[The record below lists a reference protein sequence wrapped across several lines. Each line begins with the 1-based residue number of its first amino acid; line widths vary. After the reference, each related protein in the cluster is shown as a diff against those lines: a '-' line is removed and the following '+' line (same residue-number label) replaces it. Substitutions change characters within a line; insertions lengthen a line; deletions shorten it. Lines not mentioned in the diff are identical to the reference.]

1 MSKKITGYMKQKIED
16 ALKLC
21 GYFSYDVDGEYIT
34 FSEGSPAG
42 QDFSIEIE
50 IPELHGKQFKRQF
63 DELAEA
69 VYEYWQG
76 YDPDEEASLWT
87 DGFGH
92 GTGGAPY
99 NLKDLV
105 EDMEWCKE
113 RIYDLYQALTGNEA
127 YFAAAEGEDFIDD
140 EEKMED
146 FFLLSKE
153 EFLASY
159 SYLKESEWE
168 ATAAKLKGIIKE
180 TA

>member
-1 MSKKITGYMKQKIED
+1 MGKKITNYMRKRIED

-21 GYFSYDVDGEYIT
+21 GYFSYDADGEYIT
-34 FSEGSPAG
+34 FSESSPAG
-42 QDFSIEIE
+42 QDFSFEIE
-50 IPELHGKQFKRQF
+50 IPLGSGETQMKAFS
-63 DELAEA
+63 EA
-69 VYEYWQG
+69 VYDYWTG

-92 GTGGAPY
+92 GTNGAPH

-127 YFAAAEGEDFIDD
+127 YFAAEEGDDFIDD

-168 ATAAKLKGIIKE
+168 ATATKLKELMKK